1 MYAVARG
8 EAGGLTRSHEGTKGR
23 EAGDES
29 ALTRRHEATK
39 DGSRA
44 RTKTRRGRRRAHTK
58 ARSHEAAKRH
68 STVPSSPPRRFA
80 AGCEAQP
87 MATAAPRRSG
97 QVPVGWRRAWSA
109 VAPGRASRDAWACAC
124 HMSRLYPVP
133 LRATLP
139 KWGSSSAPA
148 RGAYASREARFRLPA
163 QQLSGI
169 RYVLAPG
176 LVSRPPNRGGGR
188 GQDVHQAMSWRQR
201 AGQPFGPPCPRARA
215 SQTAARLTR
224 FCTIPCL
231 PFTPK
236 PTLPPPSAPVAP
248 SGACRDCSPPRASDR
263 HLGRWPPH
271 AECGPGSRLPCAS
284 CRPLEPQSDL

>member
-1 MYAVARG
+1 MAASLVSRG
-8 EAGGLTRSHEGTKGR
+8 AWPG
-23 EAGDES
+23 
-29 ALTRRHEATK
+29 
-39 DGSRA
+39 
-44 RTKTRRGRRRAHTK
+44 
-58 ARSHEAAKRH
+58 
-68 STVPSSPPRRFA
+68 VPRRLGMCLPHEQA
-80 AGCEAQP
+80 VSC
-87 MATAAPRRSG
+87 ATPGNPSE
-97 QVPVGWRRAWSA
+97 VGI
-109 VAPGRASRDAWACAC
+109 
-124 HMSRLYPVP
+124 
-133 LRATLP
+133 
-139 KWGSSSAPA
+139 SSAPA